1 MSKKAVALFILLAL
15 AAFGAWW
22 LRTAP
27 ESAPRGPRTGGKLRV
42 VTSGYV
48 PYSLAKQIGGEDIEV
63 QMLVPPGTEPHHF
76 EPTPG
81 AIIAVKEA
89 DLFVY
94 TSPAIEPWTQDIL
107 AGLDGGRA
115 LAAGPVEE
123 DQDPHVWMTPYGAL
137 AMARRLANTLADL
150 DTQHAA
156 KYRQNLKTFEKEIAA
171 LHRAFQDGLAD
182 CKSRAVVHV
191 GHLAFGELA
200 HTYELDLRSLSGTSH
215 QGEHSVKRLAELVR
229 FIRKGQVRAVFTEEL
244 VSPELAR
251 TVAGETG
258 VRVLPLYT
266 VEEVSKRDFEQGKT
280 YLDYMRQN
288 LKNLQEGLQCKA

>member
-1 MSKKAVALFILLAL
+1 MSKKAVAFLILLAL
-15 AAFGAWW
+15 AAFGVWW
-22 LRTAP
+22 FASAPATAP
-27 ESAPRGPRTGGKLRV
+27 QGPRPGGKLRV
-42 VTSGYV
+42 VASGYV
-48 PYSLAKQIGGEDIEV
+48 PYSLAKQIGGDLINV

-94 TSPAIEPWTQDIL
+94 TSPVLEPWARDIV
-107 AGLDGGRA
+107 AGLDGVRP
-115 LAAGPVEE
+115 LVAGPVEE
-123 DQDPHVWMTPYGAL
+123 GQDPHVWMTPYGAL
-137 AMARRLANTLADL
+137 AMARRVEERLAEL
-150 DTQHAA
+150 DPPHAPQ
-156 KYRQNLKTFEKEIAA
+156 YRQNLKTFEKEIAA
-171 LHRAFQDGLAD
+171 LHRAFQDGLTD

-200 HTYELDLRSLSGTSH
+200 HAYDLDLRSLSGVSH
-215 QGEHSVKRLAELVR
+215 QGEHSVKRLTELVR

-251 TVAGETG
+251 TVAEETG

-288 LKNLQEGLQCKA
+288 LKNLQEGLQCQA

>member
-1 MSKKAVALFILLAL
+1 MSKKVVAFFILLAL

-22 LRTAP
+22 LCTAP
-27 ESAPRGPRTGGKLRV
+27 AAAPQGPRAEGKLRV

-48 PYSLAKQIGGEDIEV
+48 PYSLAKQIGGDNIDV

-89 DLFVY
+89 GLFVY

-107 AGLDGGRA
+107 AGLDGVRT
-115 LAAGPVEE
+115 LAAGPVEAG
-123 DQDPHVWMTPYGAL
+123 QDPHVWMTPYGAL

-150 DTQHAA
+150 DTHHAA
-156 KYRQNLKTFEKEIAA
+156 QYRQNLKTFEKEIAA

-200 HTYELDLRSLSGTSH
+200 HTYDLDLRSLSGTSH

-251 TVAGETG
+251 TVAEETG
-258 VRVLPLYT
+258 VQVLPLYT